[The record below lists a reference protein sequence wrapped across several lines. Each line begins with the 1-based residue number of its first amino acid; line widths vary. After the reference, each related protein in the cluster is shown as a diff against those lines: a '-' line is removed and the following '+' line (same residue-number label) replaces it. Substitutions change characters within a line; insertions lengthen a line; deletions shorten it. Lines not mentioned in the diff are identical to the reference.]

1 MDYIRYERTRINIM
15 CKTALPSYS
24 TFFILMDW
32 KENWCPYI
40 TYMSNYFC
48 DAPWW
53 EWWWMMITVTVGTDD
68 LLCSP
73 VIDLQH
79 QRVYW
84 RQDQSQMSAHS
95 MCEQQRAREVRGR
108 TRAGWRGRGE
118 QLKPPTDHT
127 TVDRQDT
134 ILKITA
140 SLQWIQIISDRLNT
154 ANVLMPKL
162 ACTQVKLVCSLEI
175 SDSPHRGFSRGRMW
189 TQPWPEDSRHSTVT
203 YVQKSLWEVF
213 CQIKSLLEFSSVLLW
228 QQLVLEEL
236 HDRVNN
242 THVTVDLVN
251 TDP

>member
-1 MDYIRYERTRINIM
+1 MY
-15 CKTALPSYS
+15 
-24 TFFILMDW
+24 W

-53 EWWWMMITVTVGTDD
+53 EWWWMMITVTVGSDD

-118 QLKPPTDHT
+118 QLNPPTDHT

-162 ACTQVKLVCSLEI
+162 ACTRQI
-175 SDSPHRGFSRGRMW
+175 SVFPRDLGQSSQRVQQGEDVDAAMARGLSSFDRNIC
-189 TQPWPEDSRHSTVT
+189 T
-203 YVQKSLWEVF
+203 EV
-213 CQIKSLLEFSSVLLW
+213 SMRSVLPNKKSAGILFCVTLTAAGVGGAAW
-228 QQLVLEEL
+228 PSQQY
-236 HDRVNN
+236 

>member
-1 MDYIRYERTRINIM
+1 MMRMMMNDDHCYCRYWWSFVFTCDWPAASESVLEAGSVPDVSPQHVWATKSQRGAWEDEGRLER
-15 CKTALPSYS
+15 P
-24 TFFILMDW
+24 
-32 KENWCPYI
+32 
-40 TYMSNYFC
+40 
-48 DAPWW
+48 
-53 EWWWMMITVTVGTDD
+53 
-68 LLCSP
+68 
-73 VIDLQH
+73 
-79 QRVYW
+79 
-84 RQDQSQMSAHS
+84 
-95 MCEQQRAREVRGR
+95 
-108 TRAGWRGRGE
+108 GWAAE
-118 QLKPPTDHT
+118 PPTDHT

>member
-1 MDYIRYERTRINIM
+1 MMRMMMNDDHCYCRYWWSFLFTCDWPAASESVLEAGSVPDVSPQHVWATKSQRGAWEDEGRLER
-15 CKTALPSYS
+15 P
-24 TFFILMDW
+24 
-32 KENWCPYI
+32 
-40 TYMSNYFC
+40 
-48 DAPWW
+48 
-53 EWWWMMITVTVGTDD
+53 
-68 LLCSP
+68 
-73 VIDLQH
+73 
-79 QRVYW
+79 
-84 RQDQSQMSAHS
+84 
-95 MCEQQRAREVRGR
+95 
-108 TRAGWRGRGE
+108 GWAAE
-118 QLKPPTDHT
+118 PPTDHT

-175 SDSPHRGFSRGRMW
+175 SDSPHRGFSRGRIW

-242 THVTVDLVN
+242 THMLL
-251 TDP
+251 

>member
-1 MDYIRYERTRINIM
+1 MMRMMMNDDHCYCRYWWSFVFTCDWPAASESVLEAGSVPDVSPQHVWATKSQRGAWEDEGRLER
-15 CKTALPSYS
+15 P
-24 TFFILMDW
+24 
-32 KENWCPYI
+32 
-40 TYMSNYFC
+40 
-48 DAPWW
+48 
-53 EWWWMMITVTVGTDD
+53 
-68 LLCSP
+68 
-73 VIDLQH
+73 
-79 QRVYW
+79 
-84 RQDQSQMSAHS
+84 
-95 MCEQQRAREVRGR
+95 
-108 TRAGWRGRGE
+108 GWAAE
-118 QLKPPTDHT
+118 PPTDHT

-242 THVTVDLVN
+242 THMLL
-251 TDP
+251 

>member
-1 MDYIRYERTRINIM
+1 MMRMMMNDDHCYCRYWWSFVFTCDWPAASESVLEAGSVPDVSPQHVWATKSQRGAWEDEGRLER
-15 CKTALPSYS
+15 P
-24 TFFILMDW
+24 
-32 KENWCPYI
+32 
-40 TYMSNYFC
+40 
-48 DAPWW
+48 
-53 EWWWMMITVTVGTDD
+53 
-68 LLCSP
+68 
-73 VIDLQH
+73 
-79 QRVYW
+79 
-84 RQDQSQMSAHS
+84 
-95 MCEQQRAREVRGR
+95 
-108 TRAGWRGRGE
+108 GWAAE
-118 QLKPPTDHT
+118 PPTDHT

-189 TQPWPEDSRHSTVT
+189 TQPWPGDSRHSTVT

-242 THVTVDLVN
+242 THMLL
-251 TDP
+251 